1 MKKLLLGFGM
11 ALLLSTQALA
21 CECEPVW
28 GLINRLPNR
37 ITDASNMGRQQPANP
52 TSSSESKDVTAA
64 KSDQA
69 TVVTPTPAASA
80 PQK

>member
-1 MKKLLLGFGM
+1 MKKLSLGFGM
-11 ALLLSTQALA
+11 VVLLSTQALA

-37 ITDASNMGRQQPANP
+37 ITDASNMSRQQPASPN
-52 TSSSESKDVTAA
+52 TSSESKDVTAV

-69 TVVTPTPAASA
+69 SAATAQPDKTA

>member
-11 ALLLSTQALA
+11 VVLLSAQALA

-37 ITDASNMGRQQPANP
+37 ITDASNMGRQQPAN
-52 TSSSESKDVTAA
+52 SNADSESKDVTAA

-69 TVVTPTPAASA
+69 TAATPTPAPPA
-80 PQK
+80 PQE

>member
-1 MKKLLLGFGM
+1 MVLP
-11 ALLLSTQALA
+11 LSTQALA

-28 GLINRLPNR
+28 PLVNRLPNR

-52 TSSSESKDVTAA
+52 NASSESKDVPAA

-69 TVVTPTPAASA
+69 TAAASTSA
-80 PQK
+80 APEPQK

>member
-11 ALLLSTQALA
+11 VVLLSAQVLA

-37 ITDASNMGRQQPANP
+37 ITDASNMSRQQPASPNA
-52 TSSSESKDVTAA
+52 SSESKDVTAA

-69 TVVTPTPAASA
+69 TAAAARPEKSA